1 MEKAKMRTFK
11 QSASDMILKQNQQS
25 RMINKLK
32 AENIE
37 FYDLIQD
44 LKGQLVQAQQDIRV
58 ANEYIKKLEK
68 AHNE

>member
-1 MEKAKMRTFK
+1 MRTFK

-58 ANEYIKKLEK
+58 ANEYIVKLEK

>member
-1 MEKAKMRTFK
+1 MRTFK

>member
-1 MEKAKMRTFK
+1 MRTFK
-11 QSASDMILKQNQQS
+11 QSASDMILKQNQQN

-68 AHNE
+68 ELEYKEKAK

>member
-1 MEKAKMRTFK
+1 MRTFK

-25 RMINKLK
+25 RMIDKLK

-44 LKGQLVQAQQDIRV
+44 LKGQLVQAEQDIRV

-68 AHNE
+68 ELRSNE